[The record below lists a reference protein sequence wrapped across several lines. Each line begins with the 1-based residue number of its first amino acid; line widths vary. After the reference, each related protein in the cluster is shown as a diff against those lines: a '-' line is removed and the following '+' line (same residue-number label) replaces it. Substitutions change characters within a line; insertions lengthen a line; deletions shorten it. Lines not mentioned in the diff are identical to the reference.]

1 MNLFID
7 IEIIAGSILMVYNIV
22 RFARFIKSQRDVLS
36 SDDSRDSSWGAIG
49 LVLLVFF
56 LFGYLFIAASGRAD
70 LIMAAVLF
78 FGSVFVFIAENLMFH
93 LMDTVKKRSIDIAET
108 LIGVVEARDE
118 NLNGHSRYVQ
128 ELTMCLYRHLPQEM
142 QNRINPVSLEY
153 AALMHD
159 IGKLA
164 IPDAILHKPGK
175 LTEEEWIIMRK
186 HANLGVELLKPLK
199 SFEEINDWIRY
210 HHERIDGKGYH
221 KLKGDEIPLEARII
235 SIADTYSAITMR
247 RTYKEP
253 TTHEEA
259 VAIIKDVAGTQLDA
273 DLVKIFC
280 SIPKEELAK
289 CVPESIAMDTCF
301 TESGSDQ

>member
-7 IEIIAGSILMVYNIV
+7 IAIIAGSILMVYNIV

-175 LTEEEWIIMRK
+175 LTEEEWVIMRK

-210 HHERIDGKGYH
+210 HHEQIDGKGYH

-253 TTHEEA
+253 KTHEEA

>member
-164 IPDAILHKPGK
+164 IPDAILHKPEK
-175 LTEEEWIIMRK
+175 LTEEEWVIMRK

>member
-7 IEIIAGSILMVYNIV
+7 IAIIAGRILMVYNIV

-36 SDDSRDSSWGAIG
+36 SDDSRDSSWGTIG